1 MHSRFFLPAFFLLAA
16 FTSQLSAQS
25 YRTAA
30 GIRVDQGFNL
40 SLQQYIANG
49 WTAEGIVHTSL
60 GSDDIGLTLLAEKHQ
75 KILFRNINLYWGA
88 GGHYY
93 LNNTPSQ
100 SESVE
105 AIPNVYGVSA
115 LAGAELSL
123 GRFNVSVDWK
133 PELHLGGETPSPFEW
148 NSAAVSVRYVILKR
162 EKKTIKDWKV
172 FDKDKKDDKKKD
184 KKDGKKKDKK
194 DDKKDDKKWKIGKA

>member
-1 MHSRFFLPAFFLLAA
+1 MANRLFAPALFLLLAA
-16 FTSQLSAQS
+16 AGTLSAQS

-60 GSDDIGLTLLAEKHQ
+60 NSNDIGFTLLAEKHH
-75 KILFRNINLYWGA
+75 KLLFRNVNLYWGA

-93 LNNTPSQ
+93 LQNEAHQ
-100 SESVE
+100 DAESVE
-105 AIPNVYGVSA
+105 PVKNVYGVSA

-133 PELHLGGETPSPFEW
+133 PELHVGGGQEFPFEW
-148 NSAAVSVRYVILKR
+148 NSAAVSVRYVIAKR
-162 EKKTIKDWKV
+162 EKAKLFGKK
-172 FDKDKKDDKKKD
+172 KNSGDKKG
-184 KKDGKKKDKK
+184 KDGKKDKDRKK
-194 DDKKDDKKWKIGKA
+194 DKKDDKKWKIGKA

>member
-1 MHSRFFLPAFFLLAA
+1 MHSRFFLPALFLLAA
-16 FTSQLSAQS
+16 SSSQLKAQS

-30 GIRVDQGFNL
+30 GIRVDQGFAL
-40 SLQQYIANG
+40 SLQQYITKG

-93 LNNTPSQ
+93 INNMPSQ
-100 SESVE
+100 SETTE

-115 LAGAELSL
+115 IAGAELSL

-133 PELHLGGETPSPFEW
+133 PELHLGGAPSPFEW
-148 NSAAVSVRYVILKR
+148 NSAAISVRYVLLKR

-172 FDKDKKDDKKKD
+172 FDKKKKGDKNRDKKNDKKDEKR
-184 KKDGKKKDKK
+184 
-194 DDKKDDKKWKIGKA
+194 WKIGRA